1 MHHRLIPLQARGAGS
16 TAIALAPA
24 QAQSRERLRAAVVLA
39 LLAFASASAFA
50 ADAAPAPTVQQ
61 LWIANSLAAVVAAG
75 LGFVA
80 GRSWAL
86 AGIVV
91 AVALAWAIPPGVSEA
106 ALAAGTQAFGARY
119 PFHAQASSVLVPLLA
134 AAGIGLRRTWE
145 HGVPGAHLF
154 DGPARMLEQR
164 VNRSARRA

>member
-1 MHHRLIPLQARGAGS
+1 MHHRLTSPTTR
-16 TAIALAPA
+16 
-24 QAQSRERLRAAVVLA
+24 RDRAAILGARVHASAPERMRSAAVLA

-50 ADAAPAPTVQQ
+50 ADAATAPTVQQ
-61 LWIANSLAAVVAAG
+61 LWISNSLAGVVAAG

-80 GRSWAL
+80 GRSWAM

-91 AVALAWAIPPGVSEA
+91 AAALAWAIPPGVSEA

-134 AAGIGLRRTWE
+134 AAGVGLRRTWV

-164 VNRSARRA
+164 VNRSARRT